1 MLRHTISQ
9 MDLKDILPSKT
20 SQSQKDKYHIIS
32 VMYSNQIQ
40 RNKIRIPGT
49 IGRKGWGVS

>member
-1 MLRHTISQ
+1 